1 MTASL
6 AYRCGTL
13 ATLRSQWAAL
23 GLLASASVFAPAAH
37 AANVDLV
44 TNIEPVT
51 SNIPAQTFVP
61 YRLNVSFSNINGTA
75 TNARASIEL
84 PANVTSVMLTAASG
98 NAASCPA
105 ASAFSP
111 VPTDNT
117 AGGETMSATL
127 PLMQNRQQCN
137 YVLSVTPT
145 KADSAYLMRSSMA
158 AGSGDTETTPSTNT
172 SENPFAVTQSE
183 IKLAVDKKIT
193 AGASQDP
200 NDATHWIGNAYNAP
214 VEFTVTYTNKS
225 ATPVSLGA
233 IASKW
238 SDWEGSWSPQI
249 VPSGS
254 DGGLTSCASS
264 VDGAGSA
271 ICNALSFSGASSQ
284 AGTNVNT
291 FLNTDSTGFG
301 KEVMQAGESI
311 TIKYWRSFKAPL
323 CGSPALANTA
333 TWAVTAE
340 DVHLQWDGS
349 GSDSSTVSFS
359 FPIALSTQGRD
370 CTAVNLHE
378 NAEKKLLSVQD
389 KAGVAKTSKVIDQD
403 GDVAIYEL
411 TVDLSQD
418 TAPPGSNRDGIDFN
432 VYDTVLLAKGHMP
445 MAAPVNALQLQMEWI
460 SCEDSNGNCIPA
472 NNPIQPYRAYFT
484 PSFSQNVH
492 VKWGSKA
499 VMQIALRFKID
510 SNLQCMHHN
519 DALQNQAAFSVV
531 SVSTDGYTF
540 GPSYIQSPS
549 SANLADTQIEVLP
562 NAPYC
567 VNLTSNKRVTPM
579 EVPDLA
585 TPVVFDL
592 QFANNTAP
600 DGPKSIRQAI
610 AKDTL
615 GPDFKATAASCSVSA
630 GNATVPTGSLLGSIA
645 VANNELQIPI
655 SNMERGAIVN
665 CTITGN
671 LLRSGSFK
679 NVASVALQGSPA
691 KALLNDG
698 VTEVT
703 AKDLTPEDNIATVNY
718 MTADAVNPPV
728 EPPTP
733 PVPPTPPAPPTP
745 PTTPAPVPAN
755 ALWSVAGLAVAIA
768 ALARRRQKIR

>member
-1 MTASL
+1 MRASL
-6 AYRCGTL
+6 PHRCRTP
-13 ATLRSQWAAL
+13 AASHSQWVAL
-23 GLLASASVFAPAAH
+23 GLLASASVLAPAAH

-44 TNIEPVT
+44 TNIEPVA
-51 SNIPAQTFVP
+51 SNVPAQTFVP
-61 YRLNVSFSNINGTA
+61 YQLNVSFSNINGTA
-75 TNARASIEL
+75 TNARGSIVL
-84 PANVTSVMLTAASG
+84 PANVTAVTLTAASG
-98 NAASCPA
+98 NASSCPA

-111 VPTDNT
+111 VPTDTT

-172 SENPFAVTQSE
+172 SENPFAVTQSN
-183 IKLAVDKKIT
+183 ITLAVDKKIT
-193 AGASQDP
+193 GGATQDP
-200 NDATHWIGNAYNAP
+200 NDPTHWIGNAYNAP
-214 VEFTVTYTNKS
+214 IEFTVTYTNKS

-271 ICNALSFSGASSQ
+271 ICQALSFSGASSQ

-291 FLNTDSTGFG
+291 FLNTNTTGFDN
-301 KEVMQAGESI
+301 EVMQAGESI
-311 TIKYWRSFKAPL
+311 TVKYWRSFKAPL

-333 TWAVTAE
+333 TWAVTA
-340 DVHLQWDGS
+340 DGVNLQWDGS

-370 CTAVNLHE
+370 CTAVNL
-378 NAEKKLLSVQD
+378 NVKADKKLLSVQD
-389 KAGVAKTSKVIDQD
+389 KTGLAKASNLIEQD

-418 TAPPGSNRDGIDFN
+418 TAPAGSNRDGIDFN
-432 VYDTVLLAKGHMP
+432 VYDTVLLAKGNMP
-445 MAAPVNALQLQMEWI
+445 TPAPANALQLQMEWI
-460 SCEDSNGNCIPA
+460 SCQDSNGNCIPP
-472 NNPIQPYRAYFT
+472 NNPIQPYRPYFT
-484 PSFSQNVH
+484 PSVSQNIH
-492 VKWGSKA
+492 VKWGTKA

-510 SNLQCMHHN
+510 SNLQCMQQN

-540 GPSYIQSPS
+540 GPSYIQSPNN
-549 SANLADTQIEVLP
+549 ANLQATQINVLP

-567 VNLTSNKRVTPM
+567 VNLTTNKRVTPM

-592 QFANNTAP
+592 QFANNTSP
-600 DGPKSIRQAI
+600 DGPKTVRQAI
-610 AKDTL
+610 AKDAL
-615 GPDFKATAASCSVSA
+615 GSDFKATAASCRVST

-645 VANNELQIPI
+645 GANNELQLPI
-655 SNMERGAIVN
+655 TNMERGAIVN

-679 NVASVALQGSPA
+679 NVATVALQGSPA

-698 VTEVT
+698 ATEV
-703 AKDLTPEDNIATVNY
+703 AVKDLMPEDDVATVNY
-718 MTADAVNPPV
+718 MTADAVMPP
-728 EPPTP
+728 PD
-733 PVPPTPPAPPTP
+733 PAAPK
-745 PTTPAPVPAN
+745 PAPVPAN
-755 ALWSVAGLAVAIA
+755 ALWSLAGLGIAIA
-768 ALARRRQKIR
+768 ALARRRQRIC